1 MKVVGSSLVPV
12 NLVALLPKPWHEL
25 IDIKHLE
32 DISKK
37 LTDDFIPSQDS
48 IFRCLELEPSEVK
61 VVILGQDPYPNPSH
75 AMGLAFSVNSSIK
88 PLPASLNN
96 IFKELDSDLGIKRN
110 NGDLSDWSSQGV
122 LLLNRSLTVIP
133 NLSDSHSDIGWH
145 KFTEEVI
152 RVVAARGAIGVLWGK
167 QAQDLSRLFNQL
179 DQFSSP
185 HPSPLSA
192 YRGFFGSKPFSKV
205 NKRLEEKG
213 LTPIKW

>member
-25 IDIKHLE
+25 IDIKHLV

-37 LTDDFIPSQDS
+37 LTDDFIPSSDS

-167 QAQDLSRLFNQL
+167 QAQDLGKLFNQL

-205 NKRLEEKG
+205 NNRLLEKG

>member
-48 IFRCLELEPSEVK
+48 IFRCLELEPGEVK
-61 VVILGQDPYPNPSH
+61 VVILGQDPYPNPTH

-96 IFKELDSDLGIKRN
+96 IFKELDSDLGIKRS

-167 QAQDLSRLFNQL
+167 QAQDLGRLFNQL

>member
-12 NLVALLPKPWHEL
+12 NLAALLPKPWYEL

-61 VVILGQDPYPNPSH
+61 VVILGQDPYPNPTH
-75 AMGLAFSVNSSIK
+75 AMGLAFSVNSLIK

-96 IFKELDSDLGIKRN
+96 IFKELDSDLGIKRV

-167 QAQDLSRLFNQL
+167 QAQDLSRLFNQF

-213 LTPIKW
+213 LSPIKW

>member
-1 MKVVGSSLVPV
+1 VVGSSLVLV
-12 NLVALLPKPWHEL
+12 NLAALLPKPWHDL
-25 IDIKHLE
+25 IDLKLLE

-37 LTDDFIPSQDS
+37 LTDDYIPSKDS
-48 IFRCLELEPSEVK
+48 IFRCLELKPSEVK

-96 IFKELDSDLGIKRN
+96 IFKELDSDLGIKRS
-110 NGDLSDWSSQGV
+110 NGDLSDWASQGV

-133 NLSDSHSDIGWH
+133 KLSDSHSDIGWH
-145 KFTEEVI
+145 KFAEEVI

-167 QAQDLSRLFNQL
+167 QAQDLGNLFNQL

-205 NKRLEEKG
+205 NNRLLEKG

>member
-1 MKVVGSSLVPV
+1 VPV
-12 NLVALLPKPWHEL
+12 NLAALLPKPWHEL

-61 VVILGQDPYPNPSH
+61 VVILGQDPYPNPTH
-75 AMGLAFSVNSSIK
+75 AMGLAFSVNTLIK

-96 IFKELDSDLGIKRN
+96 IFKELDSDLGIKRV

-152 RVVAARGAIGVLWGK
+152 RVVAARRAIGVLWGK
-167 QAQDLSRLFNQL
+167 HAQNLGRLFNQL

>member
-1 MKVVGSSLVPV
+1 MKVVGSSLVLV
-12 NLVALLPKPWHEL
+12 NLVALLPKPWHDL
-25 IDIKHLE
+25 IDLKLLE

-37 LTDDFIPSQDS
+37 LTDDFIPSKDS

-88 PLPASLNN
+88 PLPSSLNN

-145 KFTEEVI
+145 KFTEGVI

-167 QAQDLSRLFNQL
+167 QAQDLGKLFNQL

-205 NKRLEEKG
+205 NNRLLEKG

>member
-37 LTDDFIPSQDS
+37 LTDDFIPSKDS

-61 VVILGQDPYPNPSH
+61 VVILGQDPYPNPTH

-96 IFKELDSDLGIKRN
+96 IFKELDSDLGIKRV

-167 QAQDLSRLFNQL
+167 QAQDLGRLFNQL

-205 NKRLEEKG
+205 NHRLLEKG

>member
-1 MKVVGSSLVPV
+1 MVGSSLVPV
-12 NLVALLPKPWHEL
+12 NLVGLLPKPWHEL

-37 LTDDFIPSQDS
+37 LTDDFIPSSGS
-48 IFRCLELEPSEVK
+48 IFRCLELKPSEVK
-61 VVILGQDPYPNPSH
+61 VVILGQDPYPNPIH

-133 NLSDSHSDIGWH
+133 RLPDSHADIGWH
-145 KFTEEVI
+145 EFTEEII
-152 RVVAARGAIGVLWGK
+152 RVVASRGAIGVLWGK
-167 QAQDLSRLFNQL
+167 QAQNLSGLFDQL

-205 NKRLEEKG
+205 NNRLREKD

>member
-167 QAQDLSRLFNQL
+167 QAQDLGRLFNQL

-205 NKRLEEKG
+205 NHRLLEKG

>member
-25 IDIKHLE
+25 IDIKHLG

-37 LTDDFIPSQDS
+37 LTDDFIPSSDS

-96 IFKELDSDLGIKRN
+96 IFKELDSDLGIKRS

-167 QAQDLSRLFNQL
+167 QAQDLGKLFNQL

-205 NKRLEEKG
+205 NNRLLEKG

>member
-1 MKVVGSSLVPV
+1 VPV
-12 NLVALLPKPWHEL
+12 NLAALLPKPWHEL

-61 VVILGQDPYPNPSH
+61 VVILGQDPYPNPTH
-75 AMGLAFSVNSSIK
+75 AMGLAFSVNSLIK

-96 IFKELDSDLGIKRN
+96 IFKELDSDLGIKRV

-145 KFTEEVI
+145 KLTEEVI

>member
-1 MKVVGSSLVPV
+1 VPV
-12 NLVALLPKPWHEL
+12 NLAALLPKPWHEL
-25 IDIKHLE
+25 IDIKHLR

-61 VVILGQDPYPNPSH
+61 VVILGQDPYPNPTH
-75 AMGLAFSVNSSIK
+75 AMGLAFSVNSLIK

-96 IFKELDSDLGIKRN
+96 IFKELDSDLGIKRV

-145 KFTEEVI
+145 KLTEEVI

>member
-1 MKVVGSSLVPV
+1 VLV

-25 IDIKHLE
+25 IDLKLLE

-37 LTDDFIPSQDS
+37 LTDDFIPSKDS

-96 IFKELDSDLGIKRN
+96 IFKELDSDLGIKRS
-110 NGDLSDWSSQGV
+110 NGDLSEWASQGV
-122 LLLNRSLTVIP
+122 LLLNRFLTVIP
-133 NLSDSHSDIGWH
+133 KLSDSHSDIGWH
-145 KFTEEVI
+145 NFTEQI
-152 RVVAARGAIGVLWGK
+152 IKIAADNGAIGLLWGNEAAK
-167 QAQDLSRLFNQL
+167 VSKLFSRE
-179 DQFSSP
+179 DQVVSS

-205 NKRLEEKG
+205 NNRLAQKG
-213 LTPIKW
+213 LTRIKW

>member
-1 MKVVGSSLVPV
+1 VLF

-25 IDIKHLE
+25 IDLKLLE

-37 LTDDFIPSQDS
+37 LTDDFIPSKHS

-61 VVILGQDPYPNPSH
+61 VVILGQDPYPNPTH

-96 IFKELDSDLGIKRN
+96 IFKELDSDLGIKRS
-110 NGDLSDWSSQGV
+110 NGDLSDWASQGV

-133 NLSDSHSDIGWH
+133 KLSDSHSDIGWH

-167 QAQDLSRLFNQL
+167 QAQDLGNLFNQL

-205 NKRLEEKG
+205 NSRLLEKG

>member
-1 MKVVGSSLVPV
+1 MLV
-12 NLVALLPKPWHEL
+12 NLVALLPKPWHDL
-25 IDIKHLE
+25 IDLKLLE

-37 LTDDFIPSQDS
+37 LTDDFIPSKDS
-48 IFRCLELEPSEVK
+48 IFRCLELKPSDVK
-61 VVILGQDPYPNPSH
+61 VVLLGQDPYPNPTH
-75 AMGLAFSVNSSIK
+75 AMGLAFSVSSSIR

-96 IFKELDSDLGIKRN
+96 IFKELDSDLGIKRS
-110 NGDLSDWSSQGV
+110 NGDLSDWASQGV

-133 NLSDSHSDIGWH
+133 KLSDSHSDIGWH

-167 QAQDLSRLFNQL
+167 QAQDLGKLFNQL

-192 YRGFFGSKPFSKV
+192 FRGFFGSKPFSKI
-205 NKRLEEKG
+205 NNRLLEKG

>member
-1 MKVVGSSLVPV
+1 MVGSSLVLF

-25 IDIKHLE
+25 IDLKLLE

-37 LTDDFIPSQDS
+37 LTDDFIPSKDS

-61 VVILGQDPYPNPSH
+61 VVILGQDPYPNPTH

-96 IFKELDSDLGIKRN
+96 IFKELDSDLGIKRI
-110 NGDLSDWSSQGV
+110 NGDLSDWASQGV

-133 NLSDSHSDIGWH
+133 KLSDSHSDIGWH
-145 KFTEEVI
+145 EFTEEVI

-167 QAQDLSRLFNQL
+167 QAQDLGKLFNQL

-205 NKRLEEKG
+205 NNRLLEKG

>member
-61 VVILGQDPYPNPSH
+61 VVILGQDPYPNPTH

-88 PLPASLNN
+88 PLPASLKN
-96 IFKELDSDLGIKRN
+96 IFKELDSDLGIKRV
-110 NGDLSDWSSQGV
+110 NGYLSDWSSQGV

-145 KFTEEVI
+145 KFTEEVT

>member
-1 MKVVGSSLVPV
+1 VPV
-12 NLVALLPKPWHEL
+12 NLAALLPKPWHEL

-61 VVILGQDPYPNPSH
+61 VVILGQDPYPNPTH

-96 IFKELDSDLGIKRN
+96 IFKELDSDLGIKRV

-167 QAQDLSRLFNQL
+167 QAQDLGKLFNQL

-205 NKRLEEKG
+205 NNRLLEKG

>member
-37 LTDDFIPSQDS
+37 LTDDFIPSKDS

-61 VVILGQDPYPNPSH
+61 VVILGQDPYPNPTH

-96 IFKELDSDLGIKRN
+96 IYKELDSDLGIKRS

-205 NKRLEEKG
+205 NKRLEEKN

>member
-1 MKVVGSSLVPV
+1 VPV
-12 NLVALLPKPWHEL
+12 NLAALLPRPWHEL

-48 IFRCLELEPSEVK
+48 IFRCLELGPSEVK

-167 QAQDLSRLFNQL
+167 QAQDLGKLFNQL

-213 LTPIKW
+213 LTSIKW

>member
-1 MKVVGSSLVPV
+1 VPV

-25 IDIKHLE
+25 IDIEHLV

-37 LTDDFIPSQDS
+37 LTDDFIPSSDS
-48 IFRCLELEPSEVK
+48 IFRCLELEPSEIK

-167 QAQDLSRLFNQL
+167 QAQDLGKLFNQL

-205 NKRLEEKG
+205 NNRLLEKG

>member
-61 VVILGQDPYPNPSH
+61 VVILGQDPYPNPTH
-75 AMGLAFSVNSSIK
+75 AMGLAFSVNSLIK

-96 IFKELDSDLGIKRN
+96 IFKELDSDLGIKRVH
-110 NGDLSDWSSQGV
+110 GDLSDWSSQGV

-145 KFTEEVI
+145 KFTEEVT

>member
-25 IDIKHLE
+25 IDIEHLV

-37 LTDDFIPSQDS
+37 LTDDFIPSSDS

-167 QAQDLSRLFNQL
+167 QAQDLGKLFNQL

-205 NKRLEEKG
+205 NNRLLEKG

>member
-1 MKVVGSSLVPV
+1 VPV

-37 LTDDFIPSQDS
+37 LTGDFIPSQDS

-122 LLLNRSLTVIP
+122 LLLNRSLTVTP

-167 QAQDLSRLFNQL
+167 QAQDLGKLFNQL

-205 NKRLEEKG
+205 NNRLLEKG